1 MLKAKLRFSVWT
13 FLMILF
19 FASGTFA
26 SGIVNGQSSKQE
38 DAQIPIV
45 KALRDVSKI
54 YDTKFVYEKSLLEGK
69 TTSFTM
75 KDIKKGKKVEDI
87 LKSILY
93 PKKLVFLYIKENYY
107 TIVSRDRLEQQHSY
121 LVTNKNVDIS
131 KDQMGNS
138 SSKYPSPLQNQTSV
152 LGNVVDHNVSG
163 QVRNSEGKPMA
174 GVSVVVENGNGATTD
189 ESGRYT
195 LRDVPGNAILVFSYV
210 GFITQRI
217 PVEKQSV
224 VDVVLSESNTGLNEV
239 VVVGYGTQK
248 KINLTG
254 AVDFI
259 SGEELQNRPAPT
271 VSQLIQGVSP
281 NLNIAISN
289 RGGEPGSYNSWNLRG
304 LGSIAGSSSPL
315 ILIDGV
321 ESGID
326 DLDPETIESISVLKD
341 ASASAIYGSRA
352 PFGVVLI
359 TTKRGQKNKVTKIQY
374 NDNISWASPIRFPL
388 MTDALTWAVATNQ
401 AYANSGLAPYYP
413 DEQIKRIKDYA
424 AGTFKDEYNVNNA
437 PTSVWKGRAW
447 GNANYDWPSILL
459 RKNSLSQKHNIS
471 LTGGDD
477 KTQYYVSAGFYDQGG
492 LYTYGNDSYKRYNIL
507 ANLNSKVTNWLSFDF
522 GTKFSQTKTD
532 YPLGIVGTAR
542 DYNFT
547 SIFQFG
553 PMTPMYNVDG
563 TLQNPILVSMK
574 DGGRDKTTNNDLWI
588 RLGTTI
594 EPLKGWKTTV
604 TYNYDLGSSSNLQNP
619 IPIPIELGTGQM
631 SNIGFANSGSVEG
644 MGNWNYYIF
653 DALSS
658 YEKTI
663 GDHYFKA
670 MVGYE
675 QELSNSR
682 NLNGS
687 RMNLISAQVPS
698 INAATGASTL
708 GSSAAHWATE
718 AVFGRIN
725 YNFKEKY
732 LVEFSGRYNGSSR
745 FAPDSRWG
753 FFPSVSAGYNISK
766 ENFWNP
772 VQSYINNL
780 KIRASYGSLGNQN
793 VANYL
798 YLSTVP
804 VSSNLN
810 YIINNA
816 RPIYARVPGIIS
828 STLTWETV
836 TTTNVGLDAG
846 FLTNRLG
853 LTFDW
858 YNRETTHMFGPSQDL
873 PAILGTGAPYE
884 NNATLA
890 TKGFEL
896 SIDWKDQIS
905 TNLSYNAKLSLGNSK
920 TTILKYNNNV
930 NGQID
935 TWYED
940 KTYGDVWGLETDGL
954 IQAEGEKMAD
964 QSYYYSKWGPG
975 DMKYKDLDGNNII
988 NEGSRTLTDHG
999 DLKVIANTQPRY
1011 NIGFSGG
1018 VNWKGLSIDM
1028 FWQGVLKRDFAPSN
1042 YANAF
1047 YGFSAGGGTQTETYR
1062 NGTMLDYWRPADET
1076 NIFGPNTDA
1085 FFPKPYANSEYYK
1098 NTETQ
1103 SRFVLNAAY
1112 VRLKNLQVGYTV
1124 PHNLAKKAY
1133 MQNARIYASVE
1144 NLLTI
1149 TKLPKTLDPE
1159 TAFASDYNYGGLENL
1174 AFVYPLARRISF
1186 GINVTF

>member
-1 MLKAKLRFSVWT
+1 M
-13 FLMILF
+13 
-19 FASGTFA
+19 
-26 SGIVNGQSSKQE
+26 SGIVTIYCLTQNQNKFMHLIVCHNPLRPKGCGKIMLMMKLTAFLLFAGAFTAHADGHAQVVSIFEKNAPLTKIFREIEKQTGYTFVYRKVLVQNAKKVTVNLRNAALE
-38 DAQIPIV
+38 RVLDACFQDQLLSYSVLNNIIVVKEKKALVLNTELPSETIAVRGKVLNEKGEPLGSATIAEKGTQNSVKTNDDGSFFINVAGTASVLIASFVGYETQEV
-45 KALRDVSKI
+45 KAAGQTYLTI
-54 YDTKFVYEKSLLEGK
+54 SLI
-69 TTSFTM
+69 S
-75 KDIKKGKKVEDI
+75 
-87 LKSILY
+87 
-93 PKKLVFLYIKENYY
+93 
-107 TIVSRDRLEQQHSY
+107 LEQQ
-121 LVTNKNVDIS
+121 IS
-131 KDQMGNS
+131 D
-138 SSKYPSPLQNQTSV
+138 
-152 LGNVVDHNVSG
+152 
-163 QVRNSEGKPMA
+163 
-174 GVSVVVENGNGATTD
+174 
-189 ESGRYT
+189 
-195 LRDVPGNAILVFSYV
+195 
-210 GFITQRI
+210 
-217 PVEKQSV
+217 
-224 VDVVLSESNTGLNEV
+224 V

-248 KINLTG
+248 KVNLTG
-254 AVDFI
+254 AVDVI
-259 SGEELQNRPAPT
+259 SGEQLTNRPAPT
-271 VSQLIQGVSP
+271 VSQLMQGVSP
-281 NLNIAISN
+281 NLNIGISN
-289 RGGEPGSYNSWNLRG
+289 RGGEPGSASSWNLRG
-304 LGSIAGSSSPL
+304 LGTIAGSSNPL
-315 ILIDGV
+315 ILVDGV

-352 PFGVVLI
+352 PFGVMLI
-359 TTKRGQKNKVTKIQY
+359 TTKRGQKNKGTKIQY
-374 NDNISWASPIRFPL
+374 NNNLSWASPIRYPL
-388 MTDALTWAVATNQ
+388 MTDALTWAVATNE
-401 AYANSGLAPYYP
+401 AYSNSGLAPYYP
-413 DEQIKRIKDYA
+413 DEQIQRIKDYA
-424 AGTFKDEYNVNNA
+424 AGTFKDEYDVNNP

-447 GNANYDWPSILL
+447 GNANYDWPSMLL

-471 LTGGDD
+471 LNGGDD

-507 ANLNSKVTNWLSFDF
+507 ANLNSKVTKWLSFDF
-522 GTKFSQTKTD
+522 GTKYAQVQTD
-532 YPLGIVGTAR
+532 YPLGIVGTGR

-574 DGGRDKTTNNDLWI
+574 DGGRDRATSNDLWI

-594 EPLKGWKTTV
+594 EPLQGWKTTI
-604 TYNYDLGSSSNLQNP
+604 TYNYDLGSSSTLQNP
-619 IPIPIELGTGQM
+619 IPIPIELGTGEM
-631 SNIGFANSGSVEG
+631 ANVGFANSGSVEG
-644 MGNWNYYIF
+644 MGSWNYYIF
-653 DALSS
+653 NALSS
-658 YEKTI
+658 YEKTM
-663 GDHYFKA
+663 GGHYFKA

-687 RMNLISAQVPS
+687 RMNLISEQVPS

-708 GSSAAHWATE
+708 GSSASHWATR

-772 VQSYINNL
+772 VQPYINNM

-798 YLSTVP
+798 YLSVVP

-810 YIINNA
+810 YIIDNA
-816 RPIYARVPGIIS
+816 RPIYAQVPGIIS

-836 TTTNVGLDAG
+836 TTTNIGVDAG
-846 FLTNRLG
+846 FLSNRLG

-858 YNRETTHMFGPSQDL
+858 YNRKTTNMFGPSQDL

-896 SIDWKDQIS
+896 SVDWKDRIS
-905 TNLSYNAKLSLGNSK
+905 NGLSYHAKLTLGNSK
-920 TTILKYNNNV
+920 TTIVKYNNV

-935 TWYED
+935 TWYVG
-940 KTYGDVWGLETDGL
+940 KTYGEVWGLETDGL
-954 IQAEGEKMAD
+954 IQAADEKMPD

-988 NEGSRTLTDHG
+988 NEGTRTLTDHG

-1018 VNWKGLSIDM
+1018 VNWKDFSIDM
-1028 FWQGVLKRDFAPSN
+1028 FWQGVLRRDFVPN
-1042 YANAF
+1042 PVANAF
-1047 YGFSAGGGTQTETYR
+1047 YGFSTGGGTQTETYR
-1062 NGTMLDYWRPADET
+1062 NGTMLDYWRPADEKS
-1076 NIFGPNTDA
+1076 IFGPNTDA
-1085 FFPKPYANSEYYK
+1085 FFPKPYANTEYSK
-1098 NTETQ
+1098 NIQTQ

-1112 VRLKNLQVGYTV
+1112 IRLKNLQVGYAV
-1124 PHNLAKKAY
+1124 SQNLTKKVY
-1133 MQNARIYASVE
+1133 MQNARIYVSVE

-1149 TKLPKTLDPE
+1149 TRLPKTLDPE

-1174 AFVYPLARRISF
+1174 AFIYPLARRISF